1 MYNAFMN
8 PIDVFSPAQQPGG
21 SEFTSGFSG
30 TGGIWLIA
38 IGLIVSAVIL
48 AFTMPGSY
56 GRLKVLMILAAFLGA
71 VLLVAVLFTR
81 SAGIF

>member
-1 MYNAFMN
+1 MDPMG
-8 PIDVFSPAQQPGG
+8 IFSPGQQTDTDT
-21 SEFTSGFSG
+21 FTSGFSG

-71 VLLVAVLFTR
+71 VLLVAILFTR